1 MTEEDAAF
9 LLEQMLDAAQ
19 CAVSYVEG
27 LSKADFLDDRR
38 TREAV
43 ALNLMVIGELAT
55 RLSKSYG
62 EVASAYPSLQLR
74 EMQGMRNRIAHGY
87 VKINMVTV
95 WETVETSLPELI
107 RTLPSIIQSARGP
120 QTPPSSGDR

>member
-1 MTEEDAAF
+1 MTEDDASV

-19 CAVSYVEG
+19 RAVSYIEG

-38 TREAV
+38 TQEAV

-95 WETVETSLPELI
+95 WETVESSLPELI
-107 RTLPSIIQSARGP
+107 KTLPSIIQSARGP

>member
-1 MTEEDAAF
+1 MMEEDAAF

-27 LSKADFLDDRR
+27 LNKADFLDDRR

-95 WETVETSLPELI
+95 WETVESSLPELI
-107 RTLPSIIQSARGP
+107 KTLPSIIQSARGP
-120 QTPPSSGDR
+120 QTPSSSGDR

>member
-1 MTEEDAAF
+1 MMEEDAAF

-27 LSKADFLDDRR
+27 LNKADFLNDRR

-95 WETVETSLPELI
+95 WETVESSLPELI
-107 RTLPSIIQSARGP
+107 KTLPSIIQSARGP
-120 QTPPSSGDR
+120 QTPSSSGDR

>member
-1 MTEEDAAF
+1 MTEDGASV

-19 CAVSYVEG
+19 RAVSYIEG

-38 TREAV
+38 TQEAV

-55 RLSKSYG
+55 RISKSYG

-95 WETVETSLPELI
+95 WETVESSLPELI
-107 RTLPSIIQSARGP
+107 KTLPSIIQSARGP
-120 QTPPSSGDR
+120 QTPSSSGDR

>member
-1 MTEEDAAF
+1 MTEDGASI

-87 VKINMVTV
+87 FRINMVTV
-95 WETVETSLPELI
+95 WETVESSLPELI
-107 RTLPSIIQSARGP
+107 KTLPSIIQSARGP

>member
-1 MTEEDAAF
+1 MTEEDAAV

-95 WETVETSLPELI
+95 WETVESSLPELI
-107 RTLPSIIQSARGP
+107 KTLPSIIQSARGP

>member
-1 MTEEDAAF
+1 MMEEDAAF

-95 WETVETSLPELI
+95 WETVESSLPELI
-107 RTLPSIIQSARGP
+107 KTLPSIIQSARGP

>member
-1 MTEEDAAF
+1 MTEDGASI

-19 CAVSYVEG
+19 RAVSYIEG

-38 TREAV
+38 TQEAV

-87 VKINMVTV
+87 FRINMVTV
-95 WETVETSLPELI
+95 WETVESSLPELI
-107 RTLPSIIQSARGP
+107 KTLPSIIQSARGP
-120 QTPPSSGDR
+120 QTPSSSGDR

>member
-1 MTEEDAAF
+1 MMEEDAAF

>member
-95 WETVETSLPELI
+95 WETLESSLPELI
-107 RTLPSIIQSARGP
+107 KTLPSIIQSARGP
-120 QTPPSSGDR
+120 QTPSSSGDR

>member
-1 MTEEDAAF
+1 MTEDDASV

-19 CAVSYVEG
+19 RAVSYIEG

-38 TREAV
+38 TQEAV

-95 WETVETSLPELI
+95 WETVESSLPELI
-107 RTLPSIIQSARGP
+107 KTLLSIIQSARGP

>member
-1 MTEEDAAF
+1 MTEDGASI

-19 CAVSYVEG
+19 RAVSYIEG

-55 RLSKSYG
+55 RISKSYG

-95 WETVETSLPELI
+95 WETVESSLPELI
-107 RTLPSIIQSARGP
+107 KTLPSIIQSARGP
-120 QTPPSSGDR
+120 QTPSSSGDR

>member
-1 MTEEDAAF
+1 MTQDGASV

-19 CAVSYVEG
+19 RAVSYIEG

-38 TREAV
+38 TQEAV

-55 RLSKSYG
+55 RISKSYG

-95 WETVETSLPELI
+95 WETVESSLPELI
-107 RTLPSIIQSARGP
+107 KTLPSIIQSARGP
-120 QTPPSSGDR
+120 QTPSSSGDR

>member
-1 MTEEDAAF
+1 MTEEDAAV

-95 WETVETSLPELI
+95 WETMESSLPELI
-107 RTLPSIIQSARGP
+107 KTLLSIIQSARGP

>member
-1 MTEEDAAF
+1 MTEDGASV

-19 CAVSYVEG
+19 RAVSYIEG

-38 TREAV
+38 TQEAV

-95 WETVETSLPELI
+95 LETVESSLPELI
-107 RTLPSIIQSARGP
+107 KTLPSIIQSARGP
-120 QTPPSSGDR
+120 QTPSSSGDR

>member
-1 MTEEDAAF
+1 MMEEDAAC
-9 LLEQMLDAAQ
+9 LLEQMPDAAQ
-19 CAVSYVEG
+19 CAVTYVEG

-95 WETVETSLPELI
+95 WETEESSLPELI
-107 RTLPSIIQSARGP
+107 KTLPSIIQSARGP
-120 QTPPSSGDR
+120 QTPSSSGDR